1 MIINRQH
8 FGWAVFTALATVAAA
23 LLYVGEFHPG
33 ALPFKLSMPASLH
46 RDVRETGRSVGGTP
60 LGLIYGGVSAAIFVF
75 AALLGLRRKRP
86 TLKVGRLQTWLKGHI
101 WLTLLT
107 IPLVLLHCGFSS
119 GSPMTKWFLAVYA
132 IVMVS
137 GFYGLALQHFLPRLM
152 KEKVPLETIYEQIP
166 HILNQFRE
174 AAQELR
180 KSLDAAPVAAT
191 PAIVS
196 APPSPA
202 PAAGSMAAL
211 AEPTTVVVVAET
223 PPDSST
229 QVLKEFL
236 DEAVLPYLQSRRGD
250 DLLLGSQRVS
260 DDQFRLLKISV
271 GMEWQT
277 KMEQL
282 QVWCDERRQLDLQ
295 TKLQH
300 WLHGWLLVHIPF
312 SVLLL
317 IFTVWHIVAALFF
330 Y

>member
-1 MIINRQH
+1 VIINRQH
-8 FGWAVFTALATVAAA
+8 LGWALFTVVATVAMS
-23 LLYVGEFHPG
+23 LLYIGEFHPER
-33 ALPFKLSMPASLH
+33 LPFRLSMPASLH
-46 RDVRETGRSVGGTP
+46 LDVRETGRSVGGTP
-60 LGLIYGGVSAAIFVF
+60 LGLIYGSTAAAIFVF

-101 WLTLLT
+101 WLTALT
-107 IPLVLLHCGFSS
+107 IPLVLLHCGFST
-119 GSPMTKWFLAVYA
+119 GSPMTQWFLVIYA

-152 KEKVPLETIYEQIP
+152 KEQVPLETIFEQIP

-180 KSLDAAPVAAT
+180 KSLEPAPTPASAAAAT
-191 PAIVS
+191 AMPSAAAI
-196 APPSPA
+196 AL
-202 PAAGSMAAL
+202 AG
-211 AEPTTVVVVAET
+211 AEPTTTLIET
-223 PPDSST
+223 SPDPSAQT
-229 QVLKEFL
+229 LKQFI
-236 DEAVLPYLQSRRGD
+236 DEAALPYLAAPRGD
-250 DLLLGSQRVS
+250 KLLLGAQRVS

-271 GMEWQT
+271 GAEWQG
-277 KMEQL
+277 KVDQL
-282 QVWCDERRQLDLQ
+282 QAWCDERRQLDLQ

-317 IFTVWHIVAALFF
+317 IFTAWHAVAALFF

>member
-8 FGWAVFTALATVAAA
+8 LGWAVFTALATVAAT
-23 LLYVGEFHPG
+23 LLYIGEFHPEK
-33 ALPFKLSMPASLH
+33 LPFKLSMPASLH
-46 RDVRETGRSVGGTP
+46 RDVRDTGRSVGGTP
-60 LGLIYGGVSAAIFVF
+60 LGLIYGSTAAAIFVF

-180 KSLDAAPVAAT
+180 KSLDAAPAAAA
-191 PAIVS
+191 PAVVS

-271 GMEWQT
+271 GVEWQA

-282 QVWCDERRQLDLQ
+282 QAWCDERRQLDLQ